1 MRDKTLGVLSQPS
14 VCCIL
19 CAQLA
24 GETEG
29 TQRFVVRV
37 LTCAIDKAIDD
48 GGVHSNT
55 SGCASAIVER
65 VK

>member
-37 LTCAIDKAIDD
+37 LTCAIDKAVDD
-48 GGVHSNT
+48 GGVH
-55 SGCASAIVER
+55 
-65 VK
+65 